1 MDSFEIVSIE
11 TLSPEAAPLGQE
23 ANTHLALAAAVTI
36 TDADSYTRA
45 AEERKA
51 LRAFDKKVEA
61 FFQPMREAAHKA
73 WKAVCAQ
80 EDVVRKPL
88 APALKT
94 YDAKLVAW
102 DTEQKRIQREAEAAA
117 LAAARKAEEDARVA
131 QAASL
136 EDAGEDEMASAV
148 LDAPVMPFA
157 APRLAPAVPKV
168 NGLSY
173 KTTYKAVVFDK
184 AALIKHVAA
193 HPELINLLTENM
205 AALNSMA
212 RAQRQAFALPGVRV
226 VEEKT
231 LAQRSA

>member
-1 MDSFEIVSIE
+1 MDSEIVNIE
-11 TLSPEAAPLGQE
+11 ILSPEAAPLGQE

-36 TDADSYTRA
+36 TDAESYTRA

-51 LRAFDKKVEA
+51 LRAFDKRVEE
-61 FFQPMREAAHKA
+61 FFKPMREAAHKA

-88 APALKT
+88 VPALRT
-94 YDAKLVAW
+94 YDGKLAAW
-102 DTEQKRIQREAEAAA
+102 DDEQKRVQREEEAKR
-117 LAAARKAEEDARVA
+117 LAAARQAEENSRLA

-148 LDAPVMPFA
+148 LDAPVVPFA
-157 APRLAPAVPKV
+157 APRPAPAVPKV
-168 NGLSY
+168 EGLSY
-173 KTTYKAVVFDK
+173 RTTYKAVVFDV
-184 AALIKHVAA
+184 AALIQHVAA
-193 HPELINLLTENM
+193 HPELVNLLTPNT